1 MNTNTQKNTAPYDI
15 AIIGGGINGC
25 GIARDAAGRG
35 LKVFLAEQDDLAQGT
50 SSASTKLIHGGLRYL
65 EHYEFMLVRKALTER
80 EVLLK
85 NAPHIIWPMRFILPH
100 HKALRPAWFL
110 RLGLFLYDYIGGR
123 KLLPP
128 TKTLDLSKHET
139 GLPLI
144 DAFKKGFEY
153 SDCWVDDSRL
163 VVLNA
168 LDAQAHGADIHTRTR
183 CIGAKHK
190 DGLWHVTLQDTQN
203 QQTHTITAKTLINA
217 AGPWVDKM
225 LNQTKLKQ
233 SDKANVRLVRGSHII
248 VPKLYEHDRSYIFQ
262 NGDGRIIF
270 AIPYEQDFTLVGTT
284 DADHTTP
291 LDKVEI
297 SQDEIDYIC
306 DAASV
311 YFKQAISSEDIVWT
325 YAGVRPLYDDGASA
339 AQEATRDYVLRIDEE
354 SEGQTPLLNIFGGKI
369 TTYRCLA
376 EDALGKLASYLPEH
390 KTVWT
395 ENAALPGG
403 DFAPDEVAAQ
413 MKRLQDD
420 YNFLDSEWALSL
432 IRRYGT
438 RAWDVLGDAKT
449 TDDLGQA
456 FGAKLTEREVLFLIQ
471 HEWARSAE
479 DILWRRSKIGLHMT
493 AEQRQLFQQW
503 LDQHQSSAARSVQF
517 FNNAEAA

>member
-1 MNTNTQKNTAPYDI
+1 MNQSNQSSTEPYDI

-100 HKALRPAWFL
+100 HKELRPAWFL

-128 TKTLDLSKHET
+128 TKTLNLSQHET
-139 GLPLI
+139 GIPLI

-153 SDCWVDDSRL
+153 SDCWVDDARL

-168 LDAQAHGADIHTRTR
+168 LDARERGAEIQTRTR
-183 CIGAKHK
+183 CIGAERKE
-190 DGLWHVTLQDTQN
+190 GLWHITLQDTN
-203 QQTHTITAKTLINA
+203 TQQTHTITTKTLINA
-217 AGPWVDKM
+217 AGPWVDQM
-225 LNQTKLKQ
+225 LDQTRLKQ
-233 SDKANVRLVRGSHII
+233 SSKPNVRLVRGSHII

-270 AIPYEQDFTLVGTT
+270 AIPYEQDFTLLGTT
-284 DADHTTP
+284 DADQNTP
-291 LDKVEI
+291 LDQVEI
-297 SQDEIDYIC
+297 SSDEVEYIC
-306 DAASV
+306 KAASM
-311 YFKQAISSEDIVWT
+311 YFKRPIKKEDVVWT
-325 YAGVRPLYDDGASA
+325 YAGVRPLYDDGATA
-339 AQEATRDYVLRIDEE
+339 AQEATRNYVLKVSDHD
-354 SEGQTPLLNIFGGKI
+354 GQTPLLNIFGGKI

-376 EDALGKLASYLPEH
+376 EDALDKLDNYLPKHSTE
-390 KTVWT
+390 WT
-395 ENAALPGG
+395 EQAPLPGG
-403 DFAPDEVAAQ
+403 EFGSDDVSNQVKQLRTDFA
-413 MKRLQDD
+413 
-420 YNFLDSEWALSL
+420 FLDEAWALSL
-432 IRRYGT
+432 IRRYGR
-438 RAWDVLGDAKT
+438 RAWAMLGSAKT
-449 TDDLGQA
+449 LSDLGRE
-456 FGAKLTEREVLFLIQ
+456 FGATLTEQEVQFLISE
-471 HEWARSAE
+471 EWARNAE

-493 AEQRQLFQQW
+493 EEERASLQHWLERQRQ
-503 LDQHQSSAARSVQF
+503 SINTAA
-517 FNNAEAA
+517 A